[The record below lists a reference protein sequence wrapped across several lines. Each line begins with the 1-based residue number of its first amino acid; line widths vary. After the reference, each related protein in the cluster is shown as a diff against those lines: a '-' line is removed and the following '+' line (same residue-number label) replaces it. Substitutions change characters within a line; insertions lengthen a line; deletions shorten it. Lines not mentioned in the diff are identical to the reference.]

1 MLKRLESI
9 VSLFARIT
17 TGVLFVAA
25 VFINVFYGNDCDI
38 EVKLLWQI
46 LLVSGVCAL
55 GALILPFDAKREV
68 SKYSM
73 LICMLIYYFFV
84 NVVVLL
90 SGFYFEWFYI
100 DNWKQVLG
108 MVVAIAFVFVVV
120 TLITYHAEYQVA
132 EKMNR
137 KLQER
142 N

>member
-1 MLKRLESI
+1 MLKRIESI
-9 VSLFARIT
+9 VSLFVRIT
-17 TGVLFVAA
+17 TGVLFVTA
-25 VFINVFYGNDCDI
+25 VYVSVFYGIESDI

-46 LLVSGVCAL
+46 LLVSSICSL
-55 GALILPFDAKREV
+55 GAFILPFDTKREV
-68 SKYSM
+68 SKYSL
-73 LICMLIYYFFV
+73 LICMIIYYLFV

-100 DNWKQVLG
+100 GNWKQVLG

-120 TLITYHAEYQVA
+120 TLVTYWAEYQVA
-132 EKMNR
+132 DKMNQ